1 MADTNTTTTTTKDTE
16 KDTCSYS
23 GHFDVK
29 KLNEHLRV
37 CLRNNNNKSGSG
49 DGSDVPDCGKGDG
62 TTEDSVEV
70 VMDEYIQIF
79 QQLYK
84 FFCMLGTVFSFVGS
98 DVKSKL
104 EILQEYREGENKD
117 SYETVERMLAYEKS
131 TGYLE
136 ENKLSSGSRTFLRLH
151 RALVFVSQFLD
162 KTLYI
167 KEDEGTYHV
176 CKEAYKGTLSK
187 FHPWLIQKGATLA
200 MYALPTKKEFFKRVC
215 DGHFE
220 YEEVDAL
227 LVEAI
232 KNTQQIYDQ
241 CEKLYNLHGL
251 SDLP

>member
-1 MADTNTTTTTTKDTE
+1 MAAEGEQDTMDFTGN
-16 KDTCSYS
+16 
-23 GHFDVK
+23 FDVK
-29 KLNEHLRV
+29 KLNQHLSI
-37 CLRNNNNKSGSG
+37 CLRNNNNKSGVGSG
-49 DGSDVPDCGKGDG
+49 EDVPDAKVEQGQGEVG
-62 TTEDSVEV
+62 EDAVEV

-79 QQLYK
+79 HQLYK

-104 EILQEYREGENKD
+104 EILQEFRNGPNRD
-117 SYETVERMLAYEKS
+117 SYETVEKMLAFEKS

-136 ENKLSSGSRTFLRLH
+136 ENKEASGSRTFLRLH

-167 KEDEGTYHV
+167 KDDEGTYHI
-176 CKEAYKGTLSK
+176 CKESYKGTLAK
-187 FHPWLIQKGATLA
+187 FHPWIIQKGATLA
-200 MYALPTKKEFFKRVC
+200 MYALPTKKELFKRVC
-215 DGHFE
+215 DGNIE

-227 LVEAI
+227 LLQAI

-241 CEKLYNLHGL
+241 CEKMYNFHGL